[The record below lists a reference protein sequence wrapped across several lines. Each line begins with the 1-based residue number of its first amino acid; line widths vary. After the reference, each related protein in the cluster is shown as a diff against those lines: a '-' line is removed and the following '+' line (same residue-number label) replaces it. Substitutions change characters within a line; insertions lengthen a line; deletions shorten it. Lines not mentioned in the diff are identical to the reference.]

1 MCVNTHV
8 GNYLRWD
15 LYQTERRMNKS
26 VTQPFSVAF
35 CPSATQARGQTR
47 GEEVV
52 STPPGRNAGVRK
64 KTGGFIS
71 TLHLQPLMTMV
82 GSMGKGYR

>member
-35 CPSATQARGQTR
+35 CPSATQARVKHV
-47 GEEVV
+47 E
-52 STPPGRNAGVRK
+52 RK
-64 KTGGFIS
+64 
-71 TLHLQPLMTMV
+71 
-82 GSMGKGYR
+82 